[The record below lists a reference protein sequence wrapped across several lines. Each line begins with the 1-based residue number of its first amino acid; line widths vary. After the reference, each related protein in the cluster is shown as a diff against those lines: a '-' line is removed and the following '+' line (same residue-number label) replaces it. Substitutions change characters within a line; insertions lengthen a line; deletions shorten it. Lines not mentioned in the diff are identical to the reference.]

1 MTKSSG
7 IKVIIVGAGFG
18 GLAAAIECHRKGHDV
33 EVFEQAPAFAMLGDL
48 IVMTPNA
55 CRVIAKWGNVL
66 PEVKKR
72 CTWAK
77 EAIIHNEKGE
87 VLHTQQMVLENN
99 GFPFCNTHRSYYQT
113 AFYQYVLS
121 LGLKIHMNVRV
132 TEYFEN
138 QHEAGI
144 IVNGERYIAD
154 VVIGADGVH
163 SRCRHF
169 VTSSTTSPVSSGFAI
184 YRGWFPLSALGD
196 NPLTNHL
203 REGGDSMNAW
213 IGPDVHA
220 FVTVCD
226 KLNSIAYVL
235 THKDEYEAKETWSFP
250 GKVEDVLKAINGW
263 DPTLQA
269 VVKATPKTKLI
280 DWKLLWRDPIKK
292 WVSPKGRIALS
303 GDAAHPFLPSS
314 GNGASQ
320 AIEDA
325 TTIASALEL
334 AGKDNVALALRA
346 YESLR
351 YERVCLAQRNGFET
365 RHRWHKTNW
374 KEFDKDPSTINL
386 PQPNW
391 LYAHDAEAYTYERW
405 HDVVEHLTNGKPF
418 KSTNT
423 YPGHV
428 HEDWTVAGVME
439 AEKEMAPPPALRARL

>member
-1 MTKSSG
+1 
-7 IKVIIVGAGFG
+7 
-18 GLAAAIECHRKGHDV
+18 
-33 EVFEQAPAFAMLGDL
+33 
-48 IVMTPNA
+48 MTPNA

-351 YERVCLAQRNGFET
+351 
-365 RHRWHKTNW
+365 
-374 KEFDKDPSTINL
+374 
-386 PQPNW
+386 
-391 LYAHDAEAYTYERW
+391 
-405 HDVVEHLTNGKPF
+405 
-418 KSTNT
+418 
-423 YPGHV
+423 
-428 HEDWTVAGVME
+428 
-439 AEKEMAPPPALRARL
+439 